1 MSDQELQK
9 KLGFRSIGH
18 KLTAMIGVTIAA
30 GFISILFFY
39 TQQQERNILLQNER
53 TVRNLTQSVNE
64 GLQSVMITGSADV
77 AELYAERLKG
87 VKDVIDFRILRLDG
101 TEAFHD
107 NDTINWIN
115 DYRGEV
121 DFDPRPTESPKR
133 VVLKPDDANLR
144 QAINSQ
150 FLVHYYNTDPAGH
163 NALTF
168 LLPIK
173 SEKRCFRCHGKEKN
187 VIGVLEF
194 TTSLQ
199 SVQEVVHR
207 TRILSIAVLVVV
219 LLLVLVVTRYVLRKA
234 IIVPLDR
241 VSKAMKRVAEGDLDQ
256 LVPVTGRDELGRMA
270 NSFNRMTAELQQTY
284 RGFQTERNKLETI
297 IMGSNEGMVVTNS
310 LGKIVLVNQAAE
322 VLLGKPAATIVA
334 AGIYALFDDPDR
346 IRQRLEQATRDSG
359 PDIILYNERF
369 LAVYAA
375 STEDAHGKL
384 TGHAVL
390 IRDMTEEKRLENML
404 KRLSNA
410 DALTGLFNRRYLDES
425 MEAEFQRARSGQ
437 RELSV
442 LMFDIDHFKKFN
454 DNHGHDQGDR
464 VLKAFAAT
472 ALECVRNLDIACRYG
487 GEEFMVIATETS
499 QAGALILAERIRQA
513 VETMTVD
520 GLHVTTSIGVA
531 GLTETG
537 AQSPSEL
544 IDLADSAL
552 YRAKDA
558 GRNRTMLAEAIE

>member
-1 MSDQELQK
+1 MNDQDLQK

-115 DYRGEV
+115 EYRGEV
-121 DFDPRPTESPKR
+121 DFDPRPTELPKR
-133 VVLKPDDANLR
+133 VVLKPDDPNLR
-144 QAINSQ
+144 QAISSQ
-150 FLVHYYNTDPAGH
+150 FLVHYYNTDQAGH

-173 SEKRCFRCHGKEKN
+173 SEKRCYRCHGKEKN

-241 VSKAMKRVAEGDLDQ
+241 VSKAMKLVAEGNLDQ

-270 NSFNRMTAELQQTY
+270 KSFNRMTAELQQTY
-284 RGFQTERNKLETI
+284 QGFQTERNKLETI

-310 LGKIVLVNQAAE
+310 LGEIVLVNQAAE
-322 VLLGKPAATIVA
+322 VLLGKSAATITE

-384 TGHAVL
+384 SGHAVL

-425 MEAEFQRARSGQ
+425 LEAEFHRARSGQ

-454 DNHGHDQGDR
+454 DNYGHDQGDR

-472 ALECVRNLDIACRYG
+472 TLECVRNLDIACRYG

-499 QAGALILAERIRQA
+499 QAGAMILAERIRQA

-558 GRNRTMLAEAIE
+558 GRNRTMQAEVIE